1 LDNQKII
8 LIFVS
13 QTIKQYIMAI
23 KFEVVD
29 LNTNE
34 GNRSAVIKTATQRFL
49 LKEMGIGTYGTE
61 KVVRLFVMLA
71 DGDRAVVQTIC
82 FSRMLEMERPNPD
95 LSKAKSLYG
104 EYDCYIRETTSFE
117 KAIEHSLNF
126 ITILYGN

>member
-1 LDNQKII
+1 MDNQKII

-23 KFEVVD
+23 EFNVVD

-61 KVVRLFVMLA
+61 KVVRLFVMLPN
-71 DGDRAVVQTIC
+71 GDKAVTQTIC
-82 FSRMLEMERPNPD
+82 FSRMLEMERPTPD
-95 LSKAKSLYG
+95 LRNASLLYG

-117 KAIEHSLNF
+117 KAIEHSVNF

>member
-1 LDNQKII
+1 
-8 LIFVS
+8 
-13 QTIKQYIMAI
+13 MAI
-23 KFEVVD
+23 EFNVVD

-71 DGDRAVVQTIC
+71 NGDRAVVQTIC

-95 LSKAKSLYG
+95 LRNASLLYG
-104 EYDCYIRETTSFE
+104 EYDCYIREVTSFE
-117 KAIEHSLNF
+117 KVIEYSKQF